1 MNQKQKMT
9 HLNGLIEEL
18 VEAREECSNGVDSL
32 YVMMLEAEIFWFC
45 ASMINSKYAP
55 VLLKEWNDA
64 KENYYV
70 AKAEQVRL

>member
-1 MNQKQKMT
+1 MNQKQIEY
-9 HLNGLIEEL
+9 LNSLIKDL
-18 VEAREECSNGVDSL
+18 VEAREESCNGVDSL

-45 ASMINSKYAP
+45 ASMSNSKYAP
-55 VLLKEWNDA
+55 MLLKEWNDA